1 LEYVNSGYQKY
12 SVNLPANMAG
22 EFIISTTPFSVV
34 TLNGEQVD
42 LSFGYIRLDPGLND
56 IEVRINSF

>member
-1 LEYVNSGYQKY
+1 
-12 SVNLPANMAG
+12 MAG

-42 LSFGYIRLDPGLND
+42 LSFGYIRLEPGLND
-56 IEVRINSF
+56 IEIRITSF